1 MLSKLITSQRRL
13 GATHITQRP
22 TCAQRS
28 PVRLATDFHICICR
42 SPTDISAA
50 RLGYLK
56 LEHNLH
62 VGRTK
67 FYLNPSVKTVFFS
80 RLTLGQS
87 FGTSR
92 ADFAWAVLS
101 SLTARIFLTLG
112 RSVGTNR
119 ADFAWTGSRPTTR
132 RDTHNAPSDLR
143 RKIARPSWNRFGFTA
158 DDTARHT

>member
-1 MLSKLITSQRRL
+1 MRQIAFEANNLTTSTRRN
-13 GATHITQRP
+13 THNAPPDLRP
-22 TCAQRS
+22 KIAR
-28 PVRLATDFHICICR
+28 
-42 SPTDISAA
+42 PTDISAA

>member
-1 MLSKLITSQRRL
+1 MRQIAFEANNLTTSTRRNTHNAPPDLRKLSPKRQNS
-13 GATHITQRP
+13 
-22 TCAQRS
+22 
-28 PVRLATDFHICICR
+28 F
-42 SPTDISAA
+42 
-50 RLGYLK
+50 
-56 LEHNLH
+56 
-62 VGRTK
+62 
-67 FYLNPSVKTVFFS
+67 FFS

-143 RKIARPSWNRFGFTA
+143 RKIARPSWNRFGNLEKSQQVKTRITFLIFFVQQ
-158 DDTARHT
+158 